1 MIILETYCIRVVYR
15 IVGFGDFP
23 CRSVCCTLVVV
34 VIGEDTCRFVE
45 RSINLGFLFGEVAR
59 VALFIPTGVG
69 GVGIVLIILRSVA
82 ADKRPAAFEHIHR
95 RGQYRACVPIIITQN
110 GLQGL
115 TIEEHK
121 THIRHFLCIERT
133 QVKRRE
139 FFTVIEHPAHIRNF
153 VSHEIF
159 QTFYLRYI

>member
-1 MIILETYCIRVVYR
+1 M
-15 IVGFGDFP
+15 
-23 CRSVCCTLVVV
+23 
-34 VIGEDTCRFVE
+34 
-45 RSINLGFLFGEVAR
+45 
-59 VALFIPTGVG
+59 GVG
-69 GVGIVLIILRSVA
+69 GVGMVLIIRRSVA

-121 THIRHFLCIERT
+121 THIRHFLCIERM